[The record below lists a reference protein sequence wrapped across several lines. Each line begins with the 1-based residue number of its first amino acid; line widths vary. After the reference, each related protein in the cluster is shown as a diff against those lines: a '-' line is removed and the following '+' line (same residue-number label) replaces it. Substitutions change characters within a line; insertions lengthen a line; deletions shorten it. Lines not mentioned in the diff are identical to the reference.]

1 MGKPKGCILV
11 IDDSNF
17 SRMYIRKAL
26 EAEGYMVIEAENGE
40 EVVNDVYSIGKSK
53 IGFFEKNKIDLIIMD
68 VAMPKIDGI
77 QTAIFLKKSQYG
89 NIPIIFNSAVDDKGT
104 VLKAI
109 KAGGVDYV
117 IKSGKIDALVGKINK
132 IVEKGY
138 HAPFKITEE
147 KIEFDF
153 YTYLKLE
160 VSRAKRGKHPLSL
173 LILFLFLKKGEEEE
187 PFSDEMVKEGIETI
201 KKNLRDTDGVF
212 RFGTSKILLAL
223 PFAGKEGSKVVKKKV
238 VDIIGSHKFLST
250 EIGTA
255 TISIKIGRA
264 ALPDDADTWE
274 TLLEKAQE
282 GL

>member
-1 MGKPKGCILV
+1 MGKPKGYILV

-17 SRMYIRKAL
+17 SRMFIKKAL
-26 EAEGYMVIEAENGE
+26 EAEGYMVIDAESGE
-40 EVVNDVYSIGKSK
+40 EVVNDVYSIEKGKT
-53 IGFFEKNKIDLIIMD
+53 GFFEKNKIDLVVMD

-77 QTAIFLKKSQYG
+77 QTAMFLKKSQYG

-104 VLKAI
+104 VIKAI

-117 IKSGKIDALVGKINK
+117 IKSGKIDVLVSKINK

-138 HAPFKITEE
+138 HVPFKITEE

-160 VSRAKRGKHPLSL
+160 VSHAKRGKHPLTLLVLSL
-173 LILFLFLKKGEEEE
+173 FTKKGETEE
-187 PFSDEMVKEGIETI
+187 PLPDEMVREGVETV
-201 KKNLRDTDGVF
+201 KKKLRDIDGVL
-212 RFGTSKILLAL
+212 RFGPSKILLIL
-223 PFAGKEGSKVVKKKV
+223 PTTGKEGSKVVEKKV

-250 EIGTA
+250 DIGAA
-255 TISIKIGRA
+255 TISIKFGRA
-264 ALPDDADTWE
+264 TLPDDVDTWE

-282 GL
+282 GI

>member
-17 SRMYIRKAL
+17 SRMFIKKAL
-26 EAEGYMVIEAENGE
+26 EAEGYMVIDVESGE
-40 EVVNDVYSIGKSK
+40 EVVNDVYSVEKSK
-53 IGFFEKNKIDLIIMD
+53 TGFFEKNKIDLVVMD

-77 QTAIFLKKSQYG
+77 QTAMFLKKSQYG

-104 VLKAI
+104 VIKAI

-117 IKSGKIDALVGKINK
+117 IKSGKIDVLVSKINK

-138 HAPFKITEE
+138 HEPFKITEE

-160 VSRAKRGKHPLSL
+160 VSHAKRGKHPLTLLVLSL
-173 LILFLFLKKGEEEE
+173 FTKKGETEE
-187 PFSDEMVKEGIETI
+187 PLPDEMVREGIETV
-201 KKNLRDTDGVF
+201 KKKMRDIDGVL
-212 RFGTSKILLAL
+212 RFGPSKILLIL
-223 PFAGKEGSKVVKKKV
+223 PTTGKEGSKVVEKKV

-250 EIGTA
+250 DIGAA
-255 TISIKIGRA
+255 TISIKFGRA
-264 ALPDDADTWE
+264 TLPDDADTWE

>member
-17 SRMYIRKAL
+17 SRMFIKKAL
-26 EAEGYMVIEAENGE
+26 EAEGYMVIDAESGE
-40 EVVNDVYSIGKSK
+40 EVVNDVYSVEKSK
-53 IGFFEKNKIDLIIMD
+53 TGFFEKNKIDLVVMD

-77 QTAIFLKKSQYG
+77 QTAMFLKKSQYG

-104 VLKAI
+104 VIKAI

-117 IKSGKIDALVGKINK
+117 IKSGKIDVLVSKINK

-138 HAPFKITEE
+138 HEPFKITEE

-160 VSRAKRGKHPLSL
+160 VSHAKRGKHPLTLLVLSL
-173 LILFLFLKKGEEEE
+173 FTKKGETEE
-187 PFSDEMVKEGIETI
+187 PLPDEMVREGIETV
-201 KKNLRDTDGVF
+201 KKKMRDIDCVL
-212 RFGTSKILLAL
+212 RFGPSKILLIL
-223 PFAGKEGSKVVKKKV
+223 PTTGKEGSKVVEKKV

-250 EIGTA
+250 DIGAA
-255 TISIKIGRA
+255 TISIKFGRA
-264 ALPDDADTWE
+264 TLPDDADTWE

>member
-17 SRMYIRKAL
+17 SRMFIKKAL
-26 EAEGYMVIEAENGE
+26 EAEGYMVIDAESGE
-40 EVVNDVYSIGKSK
+40 EVVNDVYSVEKSK
-53 IGFFEKNKIDLIIMD
+53 TGFFEKNKIDLVVMD

-77 QTAIFLKKSQYG
+77 QTAMFLKKSQYG

-104 VLKAI
+104 VIKAI

-117 IKSGKIDALVGKINK
+117 IKSGKIDVLVSKINK

-138 HAPFKITEE
+138 HVPFKITEE

-160 VSRAKRGKHPLSL
+160 VSHAKRGKHPLTLLVLSL
-173 LILFLFLKKGEEEE
+173 FTKKGETEE
-187 PFSDEMVKEGIETI
+187 PLPDEMVREGIETV
-201 KKNLRDTDGVF
+201 KKKMRDIDGVL
-212 RFGTSKILLAL
+212 RFGPSKILLIL
-223 PFAGKEGSKVVKKKV
+223 PTTGKEGSKVVEKKV

-250 EIGTA
+250 DIGAA
-255 TISIKIGRA
+255 TISIKFGRA
-264 ALPDDADTWE
+264 TLPDDADTWE

>member
-17 SRMYIRKAL
+17 SRMFIKKAL
-26 EAEGYMVIEAENGE
+26 EAEGYMVIDAESGE
-40 EVVNDVYSIGKSK
+40 EVVNDVYSVEKSK
-53 IGFFEKNKIDLIIMD
+53 TGFFEKNKIDLVVMD

-77 QTAIFLKKSQYG
+77 QTAMFLKKSQYG

-104 VLKAI
+104 VIKAI

-117 IKSGKIDALVGKINK
+117 IKSGKIDVLVSKINK

-138 HAPFKITEE
+138 HEPFKITEE

-160 VSRAKRGKHPLSL
+160 VSHAKRGKHPLTLLVLSL
-173 LILFLFLKKGEEEE
+173 FTKKGETEDHL
-187 PFSDEMVKEGIETI
+187 PDEMVREGIETV
-201 KKNLRDTDGVF
+201 KKKMRDIDGVL
-212 RFGTSKILLAL
+212 RFGPSKILLIL
-223 PFAGKEGSKVVKKKV
+223 PTTGKEGSKVVEKKV

-250 EIGTA
+250 DIGAA
-255 TISIKIGRA
+255 TISIKFGRA
-264 ALPDDADTWE
+264 TLPDDADTWE

>member
-17 SRMYIRKAL
+17 SRMFIKKAL
-26 EAEGYMVIEAENGE
+26 EAEGYMVIDVESGE
-40 EVVNDVYSIGKSK
+40 EVVNDVYSVEKSK
-53 IGFFEKNKIDLIIMD
+53 TGFFEKNKIDLVVMD

-77 QTAIFLKKSQYG
+77 QTAMFLKKSQYG

-104 VLKAI
+104 VIKAI

-117 IKSGKIDALVGKINK
+117 IKSGKIDVLVSKINK

-138 HAPFKITEE
+138 HIPFKITEE

-160 VSRAKRGKHPLSL
+160 VSHAKRGKHPLTLLVLSL
-173 LILFLFLKKGEEEE
+173 FTKKGETEE
-187 PFSDEMVKEGIETI
+187 PLPDEMVREGIETV
-201 KKNLRDTDGVF
+201 KKKMRDIDGVL
-212 RFGTSKILLAL
+212 RFGPSKILLIL
-223 PFAGKEGSKVVKKKV
+223 PTTGKEGSKVVEKKV

-250 EIGTA
+250 DIGAA
-255 TISIKIGRA
+255 TISIKFGRA
-264 ALPDDADTWE
+264 TLPDDADTWE

>member
-17 SRMYIRKAL
+17 SRMFIKKAL
-26 EAEGYMVIEAENGE
+26 ETEGYMVIDVESGE
-40 EVVNDVYSIGKSK
+40 EVVNDVYSSEKNKTGL
-53 IGFFEKNKIDLIIMD
+53 FEKNKVDLIIMD

-77 QTAIFLKKSQYG
+77 QTAMFLKKSQYG

-104 VLKAI
+104 VIKAI

-117 IKSGKIDALVGKINK
+117 IKSGKIDVLVSKINK

-138 HAPFKITEE
+138 HAPFKIMEE
-147 KIEFDF
+147 KVEFDF

-160 VSRAKRGKHPLSL
+160 VSHAKRGKHPLTLLVLSL
-173 LILFLFLKKGEEEE
+173 FTKKGETEE
-187 PFSDEMVKEGIETI
+187 PLPDEMVREGVETV
-201 KKNLRDTDGVF
+201 KKKMRDIDGVL
-212 RFGTSKILLAL
+212 RFGPSKILLVL
-223 PFAGKEGSKVVKKKV
+223 PTTGKEGSRVVEKKV

-250 EIGTA
+250 DIGAA
-255 TISIKIGRA
+255 TISMKFGRA
-264 ALPDDADTWE
+264 TLPDDSDTWE

>member
-17 SRMYIRKAL
+17 SRMFIKKAL
-26 EAEGYMVIEAENGE
+26 EAEGYMVIDVESGE
-40 EVVNDVYSIGKSK
+40 EVVNDVYSVEKSK
-53 IGFFEKNKIDLIIMD
+53 TGFFEKNKIDLVVMD

-77 QTAIFLKKSQYG
+77 QTAMFLKKSQYG

-104 VLKAI
+104 VIKAI

-117 IKSGKIDALVGKINK
+117 IKSGKIDVLVSKINK

-138 HAPFKITEE
+138 HEPFKITEE

-160 VSRAKRGKHPLSL
+160 VSHAKRGKHPLTLLVLSL
-173 LILFLFLKKGEEEE
+173 FTKKGETEDHL
-187 PFSDEMVKEGIETI
+187 PDEMVREGIETV
-201 KKNLRDTDGVF
+201 KKKMRDIDGVL
-212 RFGTSKILLAL
+212 RFGPSKILLIL
-223 PFAGKEGSKVVKKKV
+223 PTTGKEGSKVVEKKV

-250 EIGTA
+250 DIGAA
-255 TISIKIGRA
+255 TISIKFGRA
-264 ALPDDADTWE
+264 TLPDDADTWE

>member
-17 SRMYIRKAL
+17 SRMFIKKAL
-26 EAEGYMVIEAENGE
+26 EAEGYMVIDVEGGE
-40 EVVNDVYSIGKSK
+40 EVVNDVYSVEKSK
-53 IGFFEKNKIDLIIMD
+53 TGFFEKNKIDLVVMD

-77 QTAIFLKKSQYG
+77 QTAMFLKKSQYG

-104 VLKAI
+104 VIKAI

-117 IKSGKIDALVGKINK
+117 IKSGKIDVLVSKINK

-138 HAPFKITEE
+138 HVPFKITEE

-160 VSRAKRGKHPLSL
+160 VSHAKRGKHPLTLLVLSL
-173 LILFLFLKKGEEEE
+173 FTKKGETEDHL
-187 PFSDEMVKEGIETI
+187 PDEMVREGIETV
-201 KKNLRDTDGVF
+201 KKKMRDIDGVL
-212 RFGTSKILLAL
+212 RFGPSKILLIL
-223 PFAGKEGSKVVKKKV
+223 PTTGKEGSKVVEKKV

-250 EIGTA
+250 DIGAA
-255 TISIKIGRA
+255 TISIKFGRA
-264 ALPDDADTWE
+264 TLPDDADTWE

>member
-17 SRMYIRKAL
+17 SRMFIKKAL
-26 EAEGYMVIEAENGE
+26 EAEGYMVIDAESGE
-40 EVVNDVYSIGKSK
+40 EVVNDVYSVEKSK
-53 IGFFEKNKIDLIIMD
+53 TGFFEKNKIDLVVMD

-77 QTAIFLKKSQYG
+77 QTAMFLKKSQYG

-104 VLKAI
+104 VIKAI

-117 IKSGKIDALVGKINK
+117 IKSGKIDVLVSKINK

-138 HAPFKITEE
+138 HEPFKITEE

-160 VSRAKRGKHPLSL
+160 VSHAKRGKHPLTLLVLSL
-173 LILFLFLKKGEEEE
+173 FTKKGETEE
-187 PFSDEMVKEGIETI
+187 PLPDEMVREGIETV
-201 KKNLRDTDGVF
+201 KKKMRDIDGVL
-212 RFGTSKILLAL
+212 RFGPSKILLIL
-223 PFAGKEGSKVVKKKV
+223 PTTGKEGSKVVEKKV

-250 EIGTA
+250 DIGAA
-255 TISIKIGRA
+255 TISIKFGRA
-264 ALPDDADTWE
+264 TLPDDADTWE

>member
-17 SRMYIRKAL
+17 SRMFIKKAL
-26 EAEGYMVIEAENGE
+26 EAEGYMVIDAESGE
-40 EVVNDVYSIGKSK
+40 EVVNDVYSIEKSK
-53 IGFFEKNKIDLIIMD
+53 TGFFEKNKVDLVVMD

-77 QTAIFLKKSQYG
+77 QTAMFLKKSQYG

-104 VLKAI
+104 VVKAI

-117 IKSGKIDALVGKINK
+117 IKSGKIDVLVSKINK
-132 IVEKGY
+132 IIEKGY

-160 VSRAKRGKHPLSL
+160 ASHAKRGKYPLTLLVLSL
-173 LILFLFLKKGEEEE
+173 FTKKGETED
-187 PFSDEMVKEGIETI
+187 PLPDEMVREGVETV
-201 KKNLRDTDGVF
+201 KKKMRDIDGVL
-212 RFGTSKILLAL
+212 RFGPSKMLLVL
-223 PFAGKEGSKVVKKKV
+223 PTTGKEGSKVVEKKV
-238 VDIIGSHKFLST
+238 VDIIGSHKFLSAD
-250 EIGTA
+250 IGEA
-255 TISIKIGRA
+255 TISIKFGRA
-264 ALPDDADTWE
+264 TLPDDSDTWE

-282 GL
+282 GI